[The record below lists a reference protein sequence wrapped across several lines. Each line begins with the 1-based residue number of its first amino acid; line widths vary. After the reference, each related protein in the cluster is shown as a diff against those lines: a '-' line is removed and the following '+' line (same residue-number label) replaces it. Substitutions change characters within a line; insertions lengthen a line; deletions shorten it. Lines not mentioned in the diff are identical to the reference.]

1 MLVFQALMQ
10 QVTQGPKKMYQLP
23 RETAFQDLVVPGCL
37 RIFFFLGDPFS

>member
-23 RETAFQDLVVPGCL
+23 RETASPDLVVPDCL
-37 RIFFFLGDPFS
+37 RISFCQGDPFS